1 MRSGAGALG
10 SRTREC
16 AAPSGR
22 RGLRSQARGKPRAQ
36 RGEDTGGGP
45 GQLGGLT
52 WSCWLRPAAA
62 TASRAA
68 TSTFLQ
74 RLRVPPRPP
83 SPRLPKPPPPGG
95 QFNPAEL
102 RPTPREPPSSL
113 LPPGPRAA
121 SPVQSEEVKE
131 SQRVSPKTRN
141 PASKGARPPALPPPL
156 LPSPPPPP
164 PPPLPGPSSW
174 PF

>member
-1 MRSGAGALG
+1 MCRSSQEARATEARLGA
-10 SRTREC
+10 S
-16 AAPSGR
+16 PGR
-22 RGLRSQARGKPRAQ
+22 REGRAQ
-36 RGEDTGGGP
+36 GGGP

-83 SPRLPKPPPPGG
+83 SPRLPQPPPPGG

-113 LPPGPRAA
+113 PPPGPRAA

-156 LPSPPPPP
+156 LPSSPPPPPP